1 VPLKW
6 IILVR
11 KLGVAEKN
19 PVSRTGFRNKTGGLI
34 IILPSFFVKAPAG
47 THL

>member
-1 VPLKW
+1 MPLKR

-11 KLGVAEKN
+11 KLDVAEKN
-19 PVSRTGFRNKTGGLI
+19 PVSRTEFRNKTGGLI
-34 IILPSFFVKAPAG
+34 IVLPSFFVKAPAG